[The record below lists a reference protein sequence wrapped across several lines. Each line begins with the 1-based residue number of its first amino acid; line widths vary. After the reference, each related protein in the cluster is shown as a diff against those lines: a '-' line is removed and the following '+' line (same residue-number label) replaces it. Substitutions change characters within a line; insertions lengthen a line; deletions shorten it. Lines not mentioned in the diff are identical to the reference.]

1 MILMTIKAVQTNA
14 KLLVA
19 STITA
24 GNEIR
29 MGEK

>member
-1 MILMTIKAVQTNA
+1 MILITLKAVQNHP

-19 STITA
+19 STMTA

-29 MGEK
+29 MG